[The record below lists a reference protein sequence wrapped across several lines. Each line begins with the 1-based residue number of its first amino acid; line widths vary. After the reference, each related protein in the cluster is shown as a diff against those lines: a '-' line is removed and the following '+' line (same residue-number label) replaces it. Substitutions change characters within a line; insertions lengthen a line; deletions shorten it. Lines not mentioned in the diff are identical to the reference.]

1 MDSVRPAGRPART
14 RLIFN
19 VKMLIVVVILSRPVL
34 LNTVGKLNNAVGF
47 EIRDYRER
55 PASTDYRQSESG
67 AINK

>member
-1 MDSVRPAGRPART
+1 
-14 RLIFN
+14 
-19 VKMLIVVVILSRPVL
+19 MLIVVVILPRPVL
-34 LNTVGKLNNAVGF
+34 LNTVGKLNNALGF